1 MGKLKRKLKKTR
13 IGGGKEI
20 VPWTERLSYFNDYY
34 RTEGFY
40 TQTEIVELNESTI
53 MMRGSV
59 LNSEHIVVADGIA
72 HKRANEPFAS
82 QKCQSGALN
91 RALFIFGI
99 ADGGE
104 DTIMDEYE
112 AKELE
117 QVQVESGNKLFEDM
131 LKHIDTDYVYVA
143 KKLSSYKNQL
153 TKEQID
159 LLRKTIN
166 SKKSQKAVRKASK

>member
-131 LKHIDTDYVYVA
+131 LKHIDTDYVYVE

-166 SKKSQKAVRKASK
+166 SKKSQKAASKASK

>member
-1 MGKLKRKLKKTR
+1 MGKLKRKLKKIR

-40 TQTEIVELNESTI
+40 TSTEIIELNESTI

-59 LNSEHIVVADGIA
+59 LNSEHIIVADGIA

-91 RALFIFGI
+91 LSLI
-99 ADGGE
+99 
-104 DTIMDEYE
+104 
-112 AKELE
+112 
-117 QVQVESGNKLFEDM
+117 
-131 LKHIDTDYVYVA
+131 HI
-143 KKLSSYKNQL
+143 
-153 TKEQID
+153 
-159 LLRKTIN
+159 
-166 SKKSQKAVRKASK
+166 